1 MNPRILLLRYSLPPH
16 RLAIAG
22 LRFACLLYGLCS
34 MPCVLLAQENV
45 GIGTLTPA
53 FKLDVQ
59 GPNATSPLA
68 IINAKA
74 NYVGT
79 LDVRA
84 IDGYS
89 VTADGYG
96 IGGKFTGGYRGIEVL
111 GAGGA
116 YSGTMYGTFSQATG
130 TAGTRI
136 GVYGTASGGATNRGV
151 MGIVNGGAN
160 FAGIYGENQNTGGYA
175 GYFMGRGFFTQE
187 LRADK
192 NMVVDDSLF
201 THHIR
206 NTSGPLDIEAVLD
219 IECIIDRNN
228 SAGVGFFE
236 LFNGSGT
243 QLFFVNESG
252 TSRTFGNHYV
262 DLNMGIGTLTPT
274 TKLQIINGTDA
285 SLSTHGFAQFGTTAS
300 WNVIID
306 DNEIM
311 ARNNGSG
318 NDFIVQGDAGNVL
331 LCGAASSTGRVG
343 IGVATAADLGVG
355 YLLSVDGKV
364 IAEELRIQNSTS
376 WPDYVF
382 SKEYDLM
389 PLDELKNSIAVNNH
403 LPNIPPAVEVE
414 ADGILVG
421 DMQVRMMEK
430 IEELTLYILQLHETN
445 KHLQAQID
453 ALSVSRDQ

>member
-1 MNPRILLLRYSLPPH
+1 MKSRMLLLLSALSLLRQSILVL
-16 RLAIAG
+16 RLIILPLALCPLLSAIH
-22 LRFACLLYGLCS
+22 
-34 MPCVLLAQENV
+34 AQENV

-59 GPNATSPLA
+59 GPNAASPLA

-74 NYVGT
+74 NYAGT
-79 LDVRA
+79 IDIRA
-84 IDGYS
+84 IDGFS

-116 YSGTMYGTFSQATG
+116 YSGIMYGSFSQATG

-136 GVYGTASGGATNRGV
+136 GVYGTASGGTTNRGIH
-151 MGIVNGGAN
+151 GFANGGAN
-160 FAGIYGENQNTGGYA
+160 FAGVYGENPNLAGYA
-175 GYFMGRGFFTQE
+175 GYFSGRGFFTQE

-206 NTSGPLDIEAVLD
+206 NISGPLDIEASLD

-228 SAGVGFFE
+228 SAGIGFFE
-236 LFNGSGT
+236 LFNGLGN

-274 TKLQIINGTDA
+274 TKLQIINGADA
-285 SLSTHGFAQFGTTAS
+285 SLTTHGFAQFGTTTS

-306 DNEIM
+306 DNEILG
-311 ARNNGSG
+311 RNNGAG
-318 NDFIVQGDAGNVL
+318 NDLMVQHDAGNLL
-331 LCGAASSTGRVG
+331 LCGHASTTGRVG
-343 IGVATAADLGVG
+343 IGVAAAADLGTG
-355 YLLSVDGKV
+355 YLLSVDGKI
-364 IAEELRIQNSTS
+364 IAEELRIQNSTA

-382 SKEYDLM
+382 SKEYDLL
-389 PLDELKNSIAVNNH
+389 PLDELKIAIETNHH
-403 LPNIPPAVEVE
+403 LPNIPPAAIVESE
-414 ADGILVG
+414 GILIG

-430 IEELTLYILQLHETN
+430 IEELTLYIIQLNETN
-445 KHLQAQID
+445 KSLQMQID
-453 ALSVSRDQ
+453 ALRKSK

>member
-1 MNPRILLLRYSLPPH
+1 MYPRILPLLFTLCVLP
-16 RLAIAG
+16 
-22 LRFACLLYGLCS
+22 FA
-34 MPCVLLAQENV
+34 LLAQENV

-74 NYVGT
+74 NYAGT
-79 LDVRA
+79 LDIRA

-96 IGGKFTGGYRGIEVL
+96 IGGKFTGGYRGVEVL
-111 GAGGA
+111 GAGGT
-116 YSGTMYGTFSQATG
+116 YSGTMYGTFSQANG

-136 GVYGTASGGATNRGV
+136 GVYGTASGGTTNRGV
-151 MGIVNGGAN
+151 MGVVNGGAN
-160 FAGIYGENQNTGGYA
+160 FAGIYGENQNLSGHA
-175 GYFMGRGFFTQE
+175 GYFNGRGFFTQE

-206 NTSGPLDIEAVLD
+206 NQSGPLDIEAVSD

-228 SAGVGFFE
+228 SAVIGFFE
-236 LFNGSGT
+236 IFNGLGN

-252 TSRTFGNHYV
+252 NSRTFGNNYV
-262 DLNMGIGTLTPT
+262 DLNQGIGTLTPT
-274 TKLQIINGTDA
+274 TRLQIVNGADA
-285 SLSTHGFAQFGTTAS
+285 SLTTHGFAQFGTTAS

-311 ARNNGSG
+311 ARNNGAG
-318 NDFIVQGDAGNVL
+318 NDFLVQHDGGNVL
-331 LCGAASSTGRVG
+331 ICGSNSSTGRVG
-343 IGVATAADLGVG
+343 IGVPAAGDLGVG
-355 YLLSVDGKV
+355 YLLSVDGKI
-364 IAEELRIQNSTS
+364 IAEELRIQNSTA

-389 PLDELKNSIAVNNH
+389 SLDELKEAIETNHH
-403 LPNIPPAVEVE
+403 LPNIPPATEVE
-414 ADGILVG
+414 RDGIMIG

-430 IEELTLYILQLHETN
+430 IEELTLYIIQLNETN
-445 KHLQAQID
+445 KSLQAQIN
-453 ALSVSRDQ
+453 ALREETIKRLED